1 MNPNKITTATIKKIV
16 NGGYGLCR
24 ADNGKTILVRHCLPG
39 ETAEIRIVE
48 QQKDVDYGI
57 VETILTPHSSRIS
70 APCPHY
76 PGCGGCDL
84 QHVGYRDQCSL
95 KQDILSDLFE
105 RNQSRSVQDLS
116 PLIRPVLPSPL
127 ELGYRQRIR
136 LHVGK
141 NGLGFN
147 RFRSR
152 DIVPIDHCLL
162 APENINSALELFPQ
176 MSPFRSLSAVTET
189 IDILMNPEDS
199 SLCLLFNL
207 TRKPRP
213 ADRQAARAL
222 AGGYR
227 ADTRVFLNGRHFSM
241 EGPFVSGQ
249 EKSHRLLSMTIPGK
263 APLTLFWEAG
273 GFCQVNIKQNYNL
286 ISLVLEC
293 CEPSASDRLLDLYC
307 GMGNFALPLA
317 KMSGHVHAVE
327 SQGAAIRSGRYNSEF
342 NGLSNI
348 RFEKSDVTE
357 ACRKLAGS
365 GERFDTI
372 VCDPPRQGMM
382 GMAPL
387 LARLC
392 RKRVIYVSCDPA
404 TLCRD
409 LASLQQQGFTVKI
422 IQPLDMFP
430 QTHHIE
436 TVTVLE
442 KSVPAGMFRQPA
454 NVIS

>member
-1 MNPNKITTATIKKIV
+1 MNPNKITTATVKKIV

-24 ADNGKTILVRHCLPG
+24 AENGKTILVRHCLPG

-48 QQKDVDYGI
+48 QQKNVDYGI
-57 VETILTPHSSRIS
+57 VETILTPHASRIA
-70 APCPHY
+70 APCPYY

-84 QHVGYRDQCSL
+84 QHAGYRDQCSL

-105 RNQSRSVQDLS
+105 RNQSTSVQELK
-116 PLIRPVLPSPL
+116 PLISAVLPSPL

-136 LHVGK
+136 LHVGE
-141 NGLGFN
+141 NGIGFN

-162 APENINSALELFPQ
+162 APETINSALEMIPQ
-176 MSPFRSLSAVTET
+176 MASFRCLSAITET
-189 IDILMNPEDS
+189 IDILLNPRDS
-199 SLCLLFNL
+199 SLCLLFNVN
-207 TRKPRP
+207 RRPRP

-222 AGGYR
+222 AGGYK
-227 ADTRVFLNGRHFSM
+227 AGTRVFLKGRHFSM
-241 EGPFVSGQ
+241 EGPFVPGP
-249 EKSHRLLSMTIPGK
+249 EKSNRLLSMTIPGGN
-263 APLTLFWEAG
+263 PLTLFWEAG
-273 GFCQVNIKQNYNL
+273 GFCQVNTGQNYNL
-286 ISLVLEC
+286 INLVLEY
-293 CEPSASDRLLDLYC
+293 CEPSPADRLLDLYC

-317 KMSGHVHAVE
+317 KKAGWVHAVE
-327 SQGAAIRSGRYNSEF
+327 SQGAAIRSGRYNSDF

-348 RFEKSDVTE
+348 RFEKADVAE
-357 ACRKLAGS
+357 ACRKLVGS
-365 GERFDTI
+365 AERFDTI
-372 VCDPPRQGMM
+372 VCDPPRQGMSD
-382 GMAPL
+382 MAPL

-392 RKRVIYVSCDPA
+392 RKRVVYVSCDPA

-409 LASLQQQGFTVKI
+409 LASLQEQGFTVEK

-442 KSVPAGMFRQPA
+442 KNSP
-454 NVIS
+454 

>member
-24 ADNGKTILVRHCLPG
+24 AENGKTILVRHCLPG

-57 VETILTPHSSRIS
+57 VETILAPHSSRIA
-70 APCPHY
+70 APCPYY

-84 QHVGYRDQCSL
+84 QHAGYRDQCAL
-95 KQDILSDLFE
+95 KEDILRDLFG
-105 RNQSRSVQDLS
+105 RNQSRSVQELT
-116 PLIRPVLPSPL
+116 PLISPVLPSPL
-127 ELGYRQRIR
+127 EFGYRQRIR

-141 NGLGFN
+141 DGPGFN

-162 APENINSALELFPQ
+162 APEKINSALELLPH
-176 MSPFRSLSAVTET
+176 MSAFRSLSGLTET

-207 TRKPRP
+207 NRKPRP
-213 ADRQAARAL
+213 ADRQAARAI
-222 AGGYR
+222 ARGHG

-241 EGPFVSGQ
+241 EGPFVPGH
-249 EKSHRLLSMTIPGK
+249 EKSNCSLSMTIPGQ

-273 GFCQVNIKQNYNL
+273 GFCQVNINQNYNL

-293 CEPSASDRLLDLYC
+293 CAPSRRDKLLDLYC

-317 KMSGHVHAVE
+317 KIAGHVHAVE
-327 SQGAAIRSGRYNSEF
+327 NQGSAIRSGRYNCEC
-342 NGLSNI
+342 NGLSNVF
-348 RFEKSDVTE
+348 FEKSDVTE
-357 ACRKLAGS
+357 ACRKLVGS
-365 GERFDTI
+365 AEVFDTI
-372 VCDPPRQGMM
+372 VCDPPRQGMR

-392 RKRVIYVSCDPA
+392 RKKVVYVSCDPA

-409 LASLQQQGFTVKI
+409 LASLQQQGFTVKK
-422 IQPLDMFP
+422 IQPVDMFP

-442 KSVPAGMFRQPA
+442 KNSP
-454 NVIS
+454 

>member
-1 MNPNKITTATIKKIV
+1 MNPNKITTATIKKMV

-24 ADNGKTILVRHCLPG
+24 AENGKTILVRHCLPG
-39 ETAEIRIVE
+39 ETAEIRIIE

-57 VETILTPHSSRIS
+57 IETILAPHSSRIA
-70 APCPHY
+70 APCPYY

-84 QHVGYRDQCSL
+84 QHAGYRDQCAL
-95 KQDILSDLFE
+95 KQDILRDLFE
-105 RNQSRSVQDLS
+105 RNQSLSVQELT
-116 PLIRPVLPSPL
+116 PLISPVLPSPL

-152 DIVPIDHCLL
+152 DIVPIGHCLL
-162 APENINSALELFPQ
+162 APENINSALELFPH
-176 MSPFRSLSAVTET
+176 MSAFRSLAALTET
-189 IDILMNPEDS
+189 IDILLNPQDS

-207 TRKPRP
+207 NRKPRP

-222 AGGYR
+222 AGGHS
-227 ADTRVFLNGRHFSM
+227 AGTRVFLRGSHFSM
-241 EGPFVSGQ
+241 EGPFGSGQ
-249 EKSHRLLSMTIPGK
+249 KMSNRTLSMTIPGES
-263 APLTLFWEAG
+263 PLTLFWEAG
-273 GFCQVNIKQNYNL
+273 GFCQVNTKQNYNL
-286 ISLVLEC
+286 INLVVDW
-293 CEPSASDRLLDLYC
+293 CEPSPSDRLLDLYC

-317 KMSGHVHAVE
+317 KKTGHVHGIE
-327 SQGAAIRSGRYNSEF
+327 SQGAAIRSGRWNSEF

-348 RFEKSDVTE
+348 RFEKSEVTE
-357 ACRKLAGS
+357 ACRKLVRS
-365 GERFDTI
+365 GALFDTI
-372 VCDPPRQGMM
+372 VCDPPRQGMVN
-382 GMAPL
+382 MAPL

-392 RKRVIYVSCDPA
+392 RKRVVYVSCDPA

-409 LASLQQQGFTVKI
+409 LASLLQQGFSVKK
-422 IQPLDMFP
+422 IQPVDMFP

-442 KSVPAGMFRQPA
+442 KNSRH
-454 NVIS
+454 